1 MNINRNINR
10 AKVNKVD
17 KIPLTFDIRVLNLF
31 CSFVISENKYIR
43 KHHLMN
49 LRKVLDI
56 IDPSTYENDID
67 KVNRIRF
74 INKALEAKLDR
85 RLVKKDMIIIL
96 NLIEKLQKE
105 NKKYKQFFDLMLRLD
120 SDYFMNCGD
129 EGTIKLVDEI
139 EKLESE

>member
-1 MNINRNINR
+1 MNINRNLNKT
-10 AKVNKVD
+10 KVDKVD

-49 LRKVLDI
+49 LRKVIEL

-85 RLVKKDMIIIL
+85 RLTNKDMIIEHIFSGL
-96 NLIEKLQKE
+96 AMDIDFVDIDNDNLEE
-105 NKKYKQFFDLMLRLD
+105 
-120 SDYFMNCGD
+120 S
-129 EGTIKLVDEI
+129 EI
-139 EKLESE
+139 EWICVFVRLNHFVVQ